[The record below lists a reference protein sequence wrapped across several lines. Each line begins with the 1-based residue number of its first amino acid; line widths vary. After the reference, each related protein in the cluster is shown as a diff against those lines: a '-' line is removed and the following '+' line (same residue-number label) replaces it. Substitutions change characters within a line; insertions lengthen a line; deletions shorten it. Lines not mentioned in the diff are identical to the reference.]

1 MKKFA
6 VLMFALVVATA
17 GVSAQA
23 STILMGPDVN
33 NGSFESPAI
42 VPGAPGV
49 GGSGTLFYQF
59 TTPTGWSYFGGENG
73 IAIQTIGTTGDGSV
87 TVVAPPENGS
97 QTAVICNYGYLY
109 QAGTLGT
116 FQPDTIYTL
125 TGYGSQAGGVIPEL
139 CLASGNDAV
148 VVALPATTPAYTF
161 IAFPTIT
168 INTSVDTFW
177 VGRAIEVVCRHIQI
191 PGGNTHAMFDNI
203 TLTAT
208 SVPEPASMILLA
220 LGGLFLRR
228 K

>member
-49 GGSGTLFYQF
+49 GGSGSLFYQF

-97 QTAVICNYGYLY
+97 QTAVICNGGYLY

-125 TGYGSQAGGVIPEL
+125 TGYGSQDGGAIPEL

-148 VVALPATTPAYTF
+148 VVSLPATPAYTYT
-161 IAFPTIT
+161 AFPTIT

-177 VGRAIEVVCRHIQI
+177 IGKTIEVVCRHIQN
-191 PGGNTHAMFDNI
+191 PGSNTYAMFDNI
-203 TLTAT
+203 TLTA
-208 SVPEPASMILLA
+208 VPEPMTLVLLT
-220 LGGLFLRR
+220 LGGLLLRR
-228 K
+228 KA